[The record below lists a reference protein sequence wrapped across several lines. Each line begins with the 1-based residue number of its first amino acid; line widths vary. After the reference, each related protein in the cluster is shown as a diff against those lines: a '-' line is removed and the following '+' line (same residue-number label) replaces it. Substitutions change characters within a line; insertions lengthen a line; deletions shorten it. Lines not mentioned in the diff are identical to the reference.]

1 MLGGIIEFLVVFCY
15 LFCFSL
21 KGGHGIDS
29 SMVVAGYLIIYG
41 LLNPSYRARVF
52 VFLLSSFPRKIY
64 TFYIIINIWILLV
77 ISINDT
83 YDYSYVLTFL
93 HMFFLIIVGMLVYL
107 YFVFRGKVDRIV
119 WLMVASFAL
128 QSLIEW
134 CAFLIPSFKEIINFT
149 KSEETIAKGLGYAGV
164 RANCLAGSDFFGLSA
179 AFAVMCIV
187 FLSKKNTWFSNN
199 RAFKF
204 LLFVFLLSGT
214 FFAGR
219 TGYVGLMVVALF
231 SVLNKRE
238 FFSKRKTN
246 NKEKVVWLII
256 IGSFFTIISTIVFL
270 YNTNEDIQNLLNFT
284 FQNIFTLLEDGSM
297 KTSSMES
304 LDNMYF
310 VIDPMTFFFGAGQ
323 YVGKHGGYYMST
335 DVGYMRV
342 ILYMGVIGLILLLFM
357 QYTIMQL
364 RKGSE
369 IKLKKYLFLLLLIL
383 HAKGEV
389 IVWNQIVLD
398 TVVLFCLQDTLNN
411 KQCTKKKLFVYDC

>member
-1 MLGGIIEFLVVFCY
+1 MLGRIIEFFVVFCY

-21 KGGHGIDS
+21 RGGHGVDS
-29 SMVVAGYLIIYG
+29 SMVVAAYLIIYG
-41 LLNPSYRARVF
+41 VFNPGYSARVLKF
-52 VFLLSSFPRKIY
+52 IFSTYSRRIY
-64 TFYIIINIWILLV
+64 ALYVVINIWILLI
-77 ISINDT
+77 ISATNSFDF
-83 YDYSYVLTFL
+83 SYMLTFL
-93 HMFFLIIVGMLVYL
+93 HMLFLIIVGMLVFL
-107 YFVFRGKVDRIV
+107 YFSYRGTANRIV
-119 WLMVASFAL
+119 WLMVAAFAL
-128 QSLIEW
+128 QSVIEW

-149 KSEETIAKGLGYAGV
+149 KSEETIAKGKSYAGV

-179 AFAVMCIV
+179 AFSVMYII
-187 FLSKKNTWFSNN
+187 FLSHKNTWFATN
-199 RAFKF
+199 RALKF

-219 TGYVGLMVVALF
+219 TGYVGLIMVFLF
-231 SVLNKRE
+231 AMFNKRE
-238 FFSKRKTN
+238 VFSKRKTN

-310 VIDPMTFFFGAGQ
+310 VIDPMTFFLGAGQ

-398 TVVLFCLQDTLNN
+398 TVVLFCLQDTFTDKFCTN
-411 KQCTKKKLFVYDC
+411 KKVVRS